1 MAIVFEKWPR
11 WIELYG
17 WEESPSR
24 LPVEADQ
31 QQVVT
36 DVRFLDAA
44 EAASYLRDFLGQEQE
59 AVARLRALFASE
71 HALSYGQVSDEEVF
85 VQFGSL
91 LAQNAYRIRQ
101 TSVYRAAWG
110 KKPPAPPAPLP
121 PSAPPKQIDPPKPV
135 QNKATLAEFI
145 EVVNRGVEGVV
156 TGASSASA
164 SLPTHLNR
172 QDKNLGLYKQYINI
186 IDKDCEGQAK
196 RHPEYGRYIEI
207 KARVTL
213 DGKPKSGESVVFSY
227 TFKRG
232 DYCPTLLGTD
242 TEGFESAGG
251 PSLHIATTGPDGWT
265 PTVKFYLSAYAGDYF
280 DLSAKGPDG
289 KELKLGHYQVWRKF
303 WCQFTLLKGHQLPQL
318 TAVKAAFDKV
328 FAEVKQANIVE
339 LEEKDLPVG
348 SVYPAWMVVPHEYA
362 SAGKS
367 AGLEKILVVGPHN
380 QQHLCSYL
388 TQESDRPVKLHV
400 IVGRHI
406 LHPNT
411 DPVEAEKFV
420 LKANPSH
427 VLSLN
432 DEYAYLLKPT
442 LTGES
447 LVIQGKWE
455 ANGKSGFLTDENILI
470 EQSWSKEVAGYK
482 IMLPPEAP
490 DPAQHPVSITLQLRR
505 AYQYEAAYCL
515 GTHILIKE
523 YIDRQSG
530 YFNLVLTHEMG
541 HSFGQVPRAGT
552 QAEPLPDHPNQYD
565 MGGIHCMTGAQKQYK
580 NPSPTATSEEFS
592 SFEYVKGTCVMF
604 AGGDQ
609 NLKYQDFCTVCH
621 PYIRLQNMEKPD
633 KW

>member
-1 MAIVFEKWPR
+1 MAIVFEKWPHR
-11 WIELYG
+11 IELYG
-17 WEESPSR
+17 WEETPSR

-36 DVRFLDAA
+36 DVDFLDAA

-71 HALSYGQVSDEEVF
+71 HALSYGHSSDEEV
-85 VQFGSL
+85 
-91 LAQNAYRIRQ
+91 LAQFAGLLVQNVYRIRQ

-110 KKPPAPPAPLP
+110 KKPPAPLP
-121 PSAPPKQIDPPKPV
+121 SPTPTPPPKQVDPPKPV
-135 QNKATLAEFI
+135 QNKAILSEFV

-156 TGASSASA
+156 TGPGSASPN
-164 SLPTHLNR
+164 LPTHLNR

-186 IDKDCEGQAK
+186 VDKDLEGQEK

-207 KARVTL
+207 KARVTV
-213 DGKPKSGESVVFSY
+213 DGKPKAGESVVFSY

-251 PSLHIATTGPDGWT
+251 PSLHIATTGQDGWT
-265 PTVKFYLSAYAGDYF
+265 PTIKFYLSAYAGDYF

-289 KELKLGHYQVWRKF
+289 KEVKLGHYQVWRKF

-318 TAVKAAFDKV
+318 TTVKAAFDKV

-339 LEEKDLPVG
+339 LKEEDLPTG

-362 SAGKS
+362 NAGKS
-367 AGLEKILVVGPHN
+367 AGSEKILVVGPHN
-380 QQHLCSYL
+380 QQHLFSYL
-388 TQESDRPVKLHV
+388 TQETDRPVKLHV

-420 LKANPSH
+420 LKTNPSQ

-455 ANGKSGFLTDENILI
+455 ANGKSGSLTDENILI
-470 EQSWSKEVAGYK
+470 EQAGRKETSGYK
-482 IMLPPEAP
+482 IMLPAEAP

-523 YIDRQSG
+523 YIDRHSE

-541 HSFGQVPRAGT
+541 HSFGQVPSPGA
-552 QAEPLPDHPNQYD
+552 QAEPLPDHPNQYN
-565 MGGIHCMTGAQKQYK
+565 MGGTHCLTGAQKQYK
-580 NPSPTATSEEFS
+580 NLSPKETSDDSS

-604 AGGDQ
+604 AGGYQDF
-609 NLKYQDFCTVCH
+609 KYQDFCTVCH

-633 KW
+633 NW